1 MYFLKRLLIFI
12 FIQLLTI
19 SGIFAQSKHSILTKK
34 YSPIE
39 LKRDAEVLTDVL
51 LAMHPSIG
59 IYQTRAYYQSA
70 FKSYINQLSDSLTEK
85 QFRISLKLLLDEM
98 HCGHTE
104 VGISKASLKVISK
117 VKQNF
122 SPLVFLPLKDKVHY
136 IASTEKK
143 YDTLIK
149 KGSQIISINGV
160 STDTMQKQIMRI
172 ISGDGYNQSGKQ
184 HYMSLAFNVYYPAL
198 FGRPD
203 TFKIECKNGQTIK
216 QISYPAFKTK
226 TFPPLPLGSKDTLFT
241 RYKKAGMKFKF
252 LDKENKTML
261 LKIEKFSHI
270 KDRKAYRKIFRKLH
284 KKGTQNLIID
294 LRNNGGGSLANAY
307 RLLSYTMDTIATQ
320 TLKTGIKN
328 YPYKKYTHG
337 NVWFKFTRFVF
348 KSIGRKRV
356 INDTDYFIY
365 TIHPNKKHHYKGKI
379 FILINGGSFSA
390 STLVAA
396 YLKYKNRAI
405 FIGEETGGT
414 LEGCNAGIT
423 PYYTLPI
430 TKIKIRVPAFRIIHD
445 VSPLA
450 TGHGILPDY
459 KIEYGIKDI
468 FGKRDLELIKVK
480 ELLGL

>member
-1 MYFLKRLLIFI
+1 MYFASRLLVFC
-12 FIQLLTI
+12 FALLI
-19 SGIFAQSKHSILTKK
+19 CFNSLFSQPKSSILTKK
-34 YSPIE
+34 YTSIQ
-39 LKRDAEVLTDVL
+39 LKKDAEVLRDVI
-51 LAMHPSIG
+51 LAMHPVIG
-59 IYQTRAYYQSA
+59 IYKPRSDYEQTFQN
-70 FKSYINQLSDSLTEK
+70 YINQLHDSLTEK
-85 QFRISLKLLLDEM
+85 QFRISLKLLLDEL

-104 VGISKASLKVISK
+104 VGVSKASLRAISK

-122 SPLVFLPLKDKVHY
+122 SPLVFLPVKGKVY
-136 IASTEKK
+136 FIASTEKK

-149 KGSQIISINGV
+149 KGTHILSVNGV

-294 LRNNGGGSLANAY
+294 LRNNGGGSLANSY
-307 RLLSYTMDTIATQ
+307 RLLTYLKDTVSTQ
-320 TLKTGIKN
+320 TLKTAIDN
-328 YPYKKYTHG
+328 YPLRKYTNG
-337 NVWFKFTRFVF
+337 NIWFKFTKFAF
-348 KSIGRKRV
+348 KLMGHKKV
-356 INDTDYFIY
+356 IHDTDYYVY
-365 TIHPNKKHHYKGKI
+365 TIKPRKKNHFNGKV
-379 FILINGGSFSA
+379 FVLINGGSFSA

-396 YLKYKNRAI
+396 YLKYRNRAT

-414 LEGCNAGIT
+414 VEGCNAGIT
-423 PYYTLPI
+423 PYYTLPSS
-430 TKIKIRVPAFRIIHD
+430 KIKIRVPAFRVVND
-445 VSPLA
+445 VSPFI
-450 TGHGILPDY
+450 TGHGVIPDY
-459 KIEYGIKDI
+459 RIEYSIKDI
-468 FGKRDLELIKVK
+468 FAKRDLELNKAI
-480 ELLGL
+480 ELIGK